1 MNRSYLE
8 AYDVFCHRIA
18 HGYIGLSKT
27 SPFDRIEP
35 VLDDP
40 DEPLLTH
47 RYILP
52 WLDDYLAGKV
62 SERDFHVFLYFL
74 FALMDA
80 NRSAARF
87 DYVTRVACLVAM
99 KRHPVGDHDKKS
111 YTAFAKCLK
120 KELGRLLTERHKPAK
135 KRRFNRDELEALT
148 TVVLAR
154 PSPDDLSAEEKELYI
169 AAIEKMV
176 AFGSGWAANI
186 LGGNYYG
193 FPDQP
198 ANEFG
203 IKPDFRLAK
212 KYYKLGAKL
221 GFGPAALNLGYIY
234 YYGRCGKP
242 DYASAYKAFN
252 EALIKGEAEAAYKLS
267 DFYSSGKFVRKD
279 KAMARHILVKY
290 YPLVFSTVDYP
301 TIGAF
306 AYRLARLDSPT
317 NYGALSNLFLGMK
330 VYEQRAEN
338 HYNFGDVKVYK
349 DLKADY
355 EVKRIGASCVLNR
368 PFVLPYLLSNEELCG
383 CFGEYSPFW
392 AQYRGSS
399 RLRVLFKGKKGSQ
412 TGVLSISDRDGE
424 SSIYLPFLGADK
436 LVKAHR
442 VCFQLT
448 LRERLEEDYDDY
460 VDFDFRSSDLC
471 LYLNRQPYHLD
482 SALLLAYD
490 GGLSDQGTAYD
501 VSLSDPWL
509 DKYAMPSRL
518 KRWYHEAFDHEP
530 VEQLTNL
537 TYEGTQS
544 YANSLGEFSFY
555 TSFDDEGNFVFAFE
569 FSSNVLNR
577 RFTEYQFQDPNALE
591 EFKQYCINHLGV
603 LLDIGLPKR
612 ICYDLISEIEAKYRS
627 LVRPSLLA

>member
-1 MNRSYLE
+1 MNRSYLD
-8 AYDVFCHRIA
+8 AYDVFCHRIVR
-18 HGYIGLSKT
+18 GYIGLSKT
-27 SPFDRIEP
+27 SPFDRLEP
-35 VLDDP
+35 VDDDP
-40 DEPLLTH
+40 EHPLLNH

-52 WLDDYLAGKV
+52 WLDDYLAGKI
-62 SERDFHVFLYFL
+62 SDRDFHVFLYFL

-80 NRSAARF
+80 NRSAAGF

-135 KRRFNRDELEALT
+135 KRRFDRDELEALT

-193 FPDQP
+193 FPDQTP
-198 ANEFG
+198 NEFG
-203 IKPDFRLAK
+203 IKPDFSLAK

-221 GFGPAALNLGYIY
+221 GFGPAMLNLGYIY

-242 DYASAYKAFN
+242 DYVSAYKAFN

-290 YPLVFSTVDYP
+290 YPLVFSTMDYP
-301 TIGAF
+301 SIGAF
-306 AYRLARLDSPT
+306 AYRLAQLDSAT

-330 VYEQRAEN
+330 VYEQRAEK
-338 HYNFGDVKVYK
+338 HYNYGDVKVYK

-355 EVKRIGASCVLNR
+355 DVKRIGASCVLNR
-368 PFVLPYLLSNEELCG
+368 PFVLPYQLSNEELCG

-392 AQYRGSS
+392 AQFRGSS

-412 TGVLSISDRDGE
+412 TGIMTISDLDRE
-424 SSIYLPFLGADK
+424 PSIYLPLLGADK
-436 LVKAHR
+436 LIVAHK

-448 LRERLEEDYDDY
+448 LRERLEEDYDDC
-460 VDFDFRSSDLC
+460 VDFDCRSSDLC
-471 LYLNRQPYHLD
+471 LYLHRQPYHLD

-490 GGLSDQGTAYD
+490 GGPSDQGAAYG

-509 DKYAMPSRL
+509 DQYSMPSRL
-518 KRWYHEAFDHEP
+518 GRWYQEAFDREP

-544 YANSLGEFSFY
+544 YANSIGEFSFY
-555 TSFDDEGNFVFAFE
+555 TSFDDEGNSVFGFE
-569 FSSNVLNR
+569 FSSNVLKR
-577 RFTEYQFQDPNALE
+577 DFTEYSFKDKNALE
-591 EFKQYCINHLGV
+591 EFKRYVVSHLGV

-612 ICYDLISEIEAKYRS
+612 ICRDLISEIEAKYLS